1 MPSLFLLF
9 PSSPWLPVGS
19 LELVAAVGRVSRQG
33 AFLGRAYRRRA
44 RMIVTYRGRIVAGV
58 VVAVLA
64 ALLIAAVIVSQ
75 AHGVPGHLAQST
87 MAVVN

>member
-1 MPSLFLLF
+1 
-9 PSSPWLPVGS
+9 
-19 LELVAAVGRVSRQG
+19 
-33 AFLGRAYRRRA
+33 
-44 RMIVTYRGRIVAGV
+44 MIVTYRGRIIAGV

>member
-1 MPSLFLLF
+1 MPRLGL
-9 PSSPWLPVGS
+9 
-19 LELVAAVGRVSRQG
+19 GRLG
-33 AFLGRAYRRRA
+33 AFLARACRRSA
-44 RMIVTYRGRIVAGV
+44 RMIVTYRVRIIAGV